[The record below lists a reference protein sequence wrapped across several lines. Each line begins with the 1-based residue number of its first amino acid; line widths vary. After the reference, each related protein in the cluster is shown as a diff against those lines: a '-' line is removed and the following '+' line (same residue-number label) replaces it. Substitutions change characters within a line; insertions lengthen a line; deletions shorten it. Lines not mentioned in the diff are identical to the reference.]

1 MRLELSLSGAAKAL
15 RTPEAVRDCG
25 RCYGELVKLERK
37 EIQRAITGENYE
49 TIWGERGIREEAP
62 VFGDDEDLRDDDE
75 DDDVFDE
82 DE

>member
-1 MRLELSLSGAAKAL
+1 
-15 RTPEAVRDCG
+15 VRDCT
-25 RCYGELVKLERK
+25 RCYNDLVKLERK

-62 VFGDDEDLRDDDE
+62 VAADDEEYEDEDE

-82 DE
+82 DV